1 MIDQGSV
8 QAALASRFGV
18 ELDVERHA
26 NMDMIVEERG
36 KSAMPRQ

>member
-18 ELDVERHA
+18 ELDVVRHA
-26 NMDMIVEERG
+26 ILDVIVEERG
-36 KSAMPRQ
+36 